1 MNADGKTLGML
12 RVGMDADGE
21 LELHEIFAYVRT
33 GTGPGGKVVGEHRA
47 SGYMP
52 TFLDEFI
59 TMGLITDGEF
69 L

>member
-1 MNADGKTLGML
+1 
-12 RVGMDADGE
+12 MDPDGE
-21 LELHEIFAYVRT
+21 LELHEIFQYVRT
-33 GTGPGGKVVGEHRA
+33 GTGPNGKVLGEHRA

-59 TMGLITDGEF
+59 TMGLITDGEY